1 MNEELNFTLHI
12 LHDARI
18 SYKCLLDV
26 NLSKIKS
33 ILIELSD
40 QRDELG
46 AVEEVRLRYVHDC
59 FIFTSMNH
67 RRGT

>member
-1 MNEELNFTLHI
+1 MNEELKFTLHI

-26 NLSKIKS
+26 DLSKKRS

-40 QRDELG
+40 QHDELG
-46 AVEEVRLRYVHDC
+46 AVEEVRYICICMLQILNY
-59 FIFTSMNH
+59 IFLSC
-67 RRGT
+67 